1 MFTPIPQQHG
11 LAFGCTVP
19 RRTPLFCQAS
29 IAPHSTDCRE
39 LRAVLAPPFRHRTE
53 RTMDARSIGDQLFHG
68 LGDEHELSG
77 ELRARLMANVEG
89 LMAATGRSAARGTLE
104 ADVVLVAA
112 GEHGEEERVRASSR
126 VLQQTSTGFGGLL
139 LNCGSHQEIRLLS
152 GCGDELHPI
161 AAVRWVMEVVHAV
174 AACDAVGIATCSPP
188 GASAPAPALKSNPS
202 CPSPKLTILVAACQ
216 IADCWDCQ
224 AVLNAAAQCLSEA
237 TRLEEDFQVKVVSL
251 VRLLRLVPREPPI
264 SHCWLAL
271 RRAVES
277 ALAREIPVNRL
288 ASVLKN
294 FDLEQMARVVNLLE
308 DEVVEL
314 KPLHLKGP
322 TSLERGW
329 QHRLKSHPV
338 WSEQTTRSPEGRP
351 RPTWSGYP
359 PEGRRTSWQE
369 SRRPQR
375 SEIFEN
381 HDEAKASIRCA
392 FSLSVHLVDP
402 PEASVKEAAK
412 MEERFRELL
421 GEQLPEAQVM
431 NEVTVNMVKAHR
443 SERLAVYLCN
453 SEGVASLICKETS
466 LWVQEEGGEK
476 SIRNLSGVAIS
487 AGTNWGFSNWA
498 LDRMPEDMGSVTIG
512 GTVHISRLQR
522 QFEVLARWQDANG
535 VQRIHCPSRIVG
547 CVKRLQ
553 LDALNIEVK
562 VRLSPSRGSPY
573 SPFALQ
579 LSVGSEDRAY
589 SNSNA
594 DSQELCTSMMVR
606 APTAHNCPHAHIC
619 L

>member
-1 MFTPIPQQHG
+1 
-11 LAFGCTVP
+11 
-19 RRTPLFCQAS
+19 
-29 IAPHSTDCRE
+29 
-39 LRAVLAPPFRHRTE
+39 
-53 RTMDARSIGDQLFHG
+53 MDARSIGDQLFHG
-68 LGDEHELSG
+68 LGDEHELSD
-77 ELRARLMANVEG
+77 ELRAQLMANVEG

-112 GEHGEEERVRASSR
+112 GEHGDEERVRASSR

-139 LNCGSHQEIRLLS
+139 LNCGNHQEIRLRRP

-161 AAVRWVMEVVHAV
+161 DAVRWVMEVVHAV

-202 CPSPKLTILVAACQ
+202 CPTPKLTLLVAACQ

-224 AVLNAAAQCLSEA
+224 AVLDAAAQCLAEA
-237 TRLEEDFQVKVVSL
+237 TRLEADFQVKTVSL

-271 RRAVES
+271 RRAVEL

-329 QHRLKSHPV
+329 QHRLKSAPAK
-338 WSEQTTRSPEGRP
+338 SEQTTRLPEGRP
-351 RPTWSGYP
+351 RPTWSGRP
-359 PEGRRTSWQE
+359 PPGRRPSNW
-369 SRRPQR
+369 SREPQQR
-375 SEIFEN
+375 DIFEN
-381 HDEAKASIRCA
+381 QDEAKASIRCA
-392 FSLSVHLVDP
+392 FSLSARLVDP
-402 PEASVKEAAK
+402 SEASVKAAASL
-412 MEERFRELL
+412 EDTFREVL
-421 GEQLPEAQVM
+421 GEQWAE
-431 NEVTVNMVKAHR
+431 NEGAVNMSKVHR
-443 SERLAVYLCN
+443 SERLGVYLCN
-453 SEGVASLICKETS
+453 SEGVAALVCKETS
-466 LWVQEEGGEK
+466 LWIQEEGGEK
-476 SIRNLSGVAIS
+476 SIHNLSGGAIS
-487 AGTNWGFSNWA
+487 AGSSWGFPNWT
-498 LDRMPEDMGSVTIG
+498 LGRMPEDMGSVTIG

-522 QFEVLARWQDANG
+522 QFEVLARWQDLNG
-535 VQRIHCPSRIVG
+535 AQRIHCPSRIVS

-553 LDALNIEVK
+553 LDALTVEVK
-562 VRLSPSRGSPY
+562 VRLSAGAGPPY

-579 LSVGSEDRAY
+579 LFVGLEDRAD

-606 APTAHNCPHAHIC
+606 AAAHCSQPPSRTHVFMTSVHHTHLAGVRDCPSRRAAWSRQPIHSHSEREFRCTSAFSQRLCQHRSRRAKE
-619 L
+619 

>member
-1 MFTPIPQQHG
+1 
-11 LAFGCTVP
+11 
-19 RRTPLFCQAS
+19 
-29 IAPHSTDCRE
+29 
-39 LRAVLAPPFRHRTE
+39 
-53 RTMDARSIGDQLFHG
+53 MDARSIGDQLFHG
-68 LGDEHELSG
+68 LGDEHELSD
-77 ELRARLMANVEG
+77 ELRAQLMANVEG

-112 GEHGEEERVRASSR
+112 GEHGDEERVRASSR

-139 LNCGSHQEIRLLS
+139 LNCGNHQEIRLRRP

-161 AAVRWVMEVVHAV
+161 DAVRWVMEVVHAV

-188 GASAPAPALKSNPS
+188 GAAAPAPALTSNPS
-202 CPSPKLTILVAACQ
+202 CPTPKLTLLVAACQ

-224 AVLNAAAQCLSEA
+224 AVLDAAAQCLAEA
-237 TRLEEDFQVKVVSL
+237 TRLEADFQVKTVSL

-271 RRAVES
+271 RRAVEL

-329 QHRLKSHPV
+329 QHRLKSAPAK
-338 WSEQTTRSPEGRP
+338 SEQTTRLPEGRP
-351 RPTWSGYP
+351 RPTWSGRP
-359 PEGRRTSWQE
+359 PPGRRPSNW
-369 SRRPQR
+369 SREPQQ
-375 SEIFEN
+375 SDIFEN
-381 HDEAKASIRCA
+381 QDEAKASIRCA
-392 FSLSVHLVDP
+392 FSLSARLVDP
-402 PEASVKEAAK
+402 SEASVKAAASL
-412 MEERFRELL
+412 EDTFQEVL
-421 GEQLPEAQVM
+421 GEQWAE
-431 NEVTVNMVKAHR
+431 NEGAVNMSKVHR

-453 SEGVASLICKETS
+453 SEGVAALVCKETS
-466 LWVQEEGGEK
+466 LWIQEEGGEK
-476 SIRNLSGVAIS
+476 SIHNLSGGAIS
-487 AGTNWGFSNWA
+487 AGSSWGFPNWT
-498 LDRMPEDMGSVTIG
+498 LGRMPEDMGSVTIG

-522 QFEVLARWQDANG
+522 QFEVLARWQDLNG
-535 VQRIHCPSRIVG
+535 AQRIHCPSRIVS

-553 LDALNIEVK
+553 LDALTVEVK
-562 VRLSPSRGSPY
+562 VRLSAGAGPPY
-573 SPFALQ
+573 NPYRPPYNVFALQ
-579 LSVGSEDRAY
+579 LVVGLEDRAG

-594 DSQELCTSMMVR
+594 DSQALCTSMMVR
-606 APTAHNCPHAHIC
+606 AAHCSQSPSCTESFMTSVYPYA
-619 L
+619 LGRST

>member
-1 MFTPIPQQHG
+1 
-11 LAFGCTVP
+11 
-19 RRTPLFCQAS
+19 
-29 IAPHSTDCRE
+29 
-39 LRAVLAPPFRHRTE
+39 
-53 RTMDARSIGDQLFHG
+53 MDARSIGDQLFHG
-68 LGDEHELSG
+68 LGDEHELSD

-112 GEHGEEERVRASSR
+112 GEHGGEERVRASSR

-161 AAVRWVMEVVHAV
+161 DAVRWVMEVVHAV
-174 AACDAVGIATCSPP
+174 AACDAVGITTCSPQ

-264 SHCWLAL
+264 SHYWLAL
-271 RRAVES
+271 RRAIES

-314 KPLHLKGP
+314 KPLHLKGA

-338 WSEQTTRSPEGRP
+338 WSEQTTRLPEGRP
-351 RPTWSGYP
+351 RPIWSGHP
-359 PEGRRTSWQE
+359 PEGRRTSLQI
-369 SRRPQR
+369 SRRPRR
-375 SEIFEN
+375 SEIYEN

-392 FSLSVHLVDP
+392 FSLSVELVDP
-402 PEASVKEAAK
+402 PEASVKEAAM

-421 GEQLPEAQVM
+421 GEPLPGAPVM
-431 NEVTVNMVKAHR
+431 NEAVVNTIKTLR
-443 SERLAVYLCN
+443 SKRLAVYLCN
-453 SEGVASLICKETS
+453 SEGVASLVCKETS

-476 SIRNLSGVAIS
+476 SIKNLSGLAIP
-487 AGTNWGFSNWA
+487 AGSSLGFPNWTLN
-498 LDRMPEDMGSVTIG
+498 RMPEDLGSVTIG

-553 LDALNIEVK
+553 LDALKIEVK
-562 VRLSPSRGSPY
+562 VRLSPSQSSPF
-573 SPFALQ
+573 PFALQ
-579 LSVGSEDRAY
+579 LSVGSEDRAC

-594 DSQELCTSMMVR
+594 DSHELCTSMMVR
-606 APTAHNCPHAHIC
+606 APTARMHTSVYELSVPVHT
-619 L
+619 

>member
-1 MFTPIPQQHG
+1 
-11 LAFGCTVP
+11 
-19 RRTPLFCQAS
+19 
-29 IAPHSTDCRE
+29 
-39 LRAVLAPPFRHRTE
+39 
-53 RTMDARSIGDQLFHG
+53 
-68 LGDEHELSG
+68 
-77 ELRARLMANVEG
+77 
-89 LMAATGRSAARGTLE
+89 
-104 ADVVLVAA
+104 
-112 GEHGEEERVRASSR
+112 
-126 VLQQTSTGFGGLL
+126 LL

-329 QHRLKSHPV
+329 QHRLKSAPIQ
-338 WSEQTTRSPEGRP
+338 SEQTTRSPEGRP

-359 PEGRRTSWQE
+359 PEGRRTSWQVS
-369 SRRPQR
+369 SRPRR
-375 SEIFEN
+375 SDIFEN

-392 FSLSVHLVDP
+392 FSLSVRLVDP
-402 PEASVKEAAK
+402 PEASVKEAAR
-412 MEERFRELL
+412 MEENFREVLS
-421 GEQLPEAQVM
+421 EQWAENAI
-431 NEVTVNMVKAHR
+431 KALR
-443 SERLAVYLCN
+443 SETLAVYLCN
-453 SEGVASLICKETS
+453 SEGVASLVCKETS
-466 LWVQEEGGEK
+466 LWIQEEGGEK
-476 SIRNLSGVAIS
+476 S
-487 AGTNWGFSNWA
+487 
-498 LDRMPEDMGSVTIG
+498 
-512 GTVHISRLQR
+512 
-522 QFEVLARWQDANG
+522 
-535 VQRIHCPSRIVG
+535 
-547 CVKRLQ
+547 
-553 LDALNIEVK
+553 
-562 VRLSPSRGSPY
+562 
-573 SPFALQ
+573 
-579 LSVGSEDRAY
+579 
-589 SNSNA
+589 
-594 DSQELCTSMMVR
+594 
-606 APTAHNCPHAHIC
+606 
-619 L
+619 